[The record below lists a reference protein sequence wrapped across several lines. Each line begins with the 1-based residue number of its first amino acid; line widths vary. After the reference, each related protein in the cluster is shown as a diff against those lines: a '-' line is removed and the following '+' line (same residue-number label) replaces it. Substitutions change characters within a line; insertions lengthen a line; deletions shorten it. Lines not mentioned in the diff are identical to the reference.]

1 MGGSHGLCEVGDSG
15 VCMCACVGKVGDLGV
30 CVCARTQVHA
40 VEIKLGLS

>member
-1 MGGSHGLCEVGDSG
+1 MGGSRGLCEVGDSG
-15 VCMCACVGKVGDLGV
+15 VCMCACVCGWGLGCV